1 MTQPRARKIIQDAN
15 LGVFVHNVVAAV
27 QAGWT
32 IDDQNPATQFGHIY
46 EVHLL
51 MDENLVPVEK
61 QSRAESLGNARAAK
75 KAKAASPEEG
85 PVEAPETPV
94 DALKAVE

>member
-1 MTQPRARKIIQDAN
+1 MTQPQARKIIQDAN
-15 LGVFVHNVVAAV
+15 LGVFVNNVVAAV

-32 IDDQNPATQFGHIY
+32 IDTQNPASQYGYFY

-75 KAKAASPEEG
+75 KAKATAEEG
-85 PVEAPETPV
+85 PTEATETP
-94 DALKAVE
+94 AEAGEEAK